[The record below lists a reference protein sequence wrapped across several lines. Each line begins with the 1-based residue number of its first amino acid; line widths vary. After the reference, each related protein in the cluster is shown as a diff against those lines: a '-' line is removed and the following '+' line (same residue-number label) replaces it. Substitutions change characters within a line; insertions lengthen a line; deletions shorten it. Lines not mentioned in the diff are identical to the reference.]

1 MTRKIIK
8 NIVSFVGKLVDI
20 PAPKEIWH
28 WMNTAV
34 QAIRELNKLDKSE
47 ADQNAQLI
55 QWVSESPLDWQLGGP
70 CKAFMFGRNKEGQL
84 ADATNEGGSPGR
96 LYGRICEEINI
107 ILKIISCVLKGY
119 CEIFVMNEQQ
129 KFDYFWVKVHIM
141 MQPLTS
147 YHIPYSREF

>member
-1 MTRKIIK
+1 
-8 NIVSFVGKLVDI
+8 
-20 PAPKEIWH
+20 
-28 WMNTAV
+28 MNTAV

-107 ILKIISCVLKGY
+107 ILKIISCVLKGN
-119 CEIFVMNEQQ
+119 EDIFVMNEPQ
-129 KFDYFWVKVHIM
+129 KFDYFWVK
-141 MQPLTS
+141 TS

>member
-8 NIVSFVGKLVDI
+8 MTISFLGKLVDI

-28 WMNTAV
+28 WMKTAV

-96 LYGRICEEINI
+96 LYGRICEEIYV
-107 ILKIISCVLKGY
+107 ILKK
-119 CEIFVMNEQQ
+119 
-129 KFDYFWVKVHIM
+129 
-141 MQPLTS
+141 
-147 YHIPYSREF
+147 